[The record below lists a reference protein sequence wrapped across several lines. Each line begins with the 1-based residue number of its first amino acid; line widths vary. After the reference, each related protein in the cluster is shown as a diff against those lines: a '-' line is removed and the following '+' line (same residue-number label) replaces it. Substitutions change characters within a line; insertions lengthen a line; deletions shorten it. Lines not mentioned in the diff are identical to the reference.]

1 VQSYR
6 GEKVIDEPYEPYDD
20 DDDQS
25 VETGSSTTPTP
36 VNWVNLCISY
46 CYAVAVNI
54 MFCAAFC
61 RA

>member
-1 VQSYR
+1 M
-6 GEKVIDEPYEPYDD
+6 IDEPYEPYDD

-36 VNWVNLCISY
+36 VNQVNLCITY